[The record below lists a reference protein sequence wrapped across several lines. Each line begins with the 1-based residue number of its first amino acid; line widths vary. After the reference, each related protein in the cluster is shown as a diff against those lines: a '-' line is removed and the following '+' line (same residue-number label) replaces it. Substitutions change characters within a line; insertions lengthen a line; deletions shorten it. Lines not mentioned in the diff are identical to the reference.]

1 MRFSYNKLHYISVM
15 KYFFFSILLFITNI
29 LFAKEGEVN
38 ILFSLESSED
48 WQFISDRTMG
58 GVSDG
63 QAFVD
68 KDGDLFFARLI
79 GNVSTDNNGG
89 FIQLRSGVSFSNSEK
104 DGKNLR
110 GVRLNVRG
118 NGETYYIHI
127 RTNESWSPSDY
138 YSTTF
143 IADSEWKMI
152 DLPFNIFE
160 RRWSNDSS
168 LDAKKIRS
176 FGIVAYGRDY
186 ISDVSVSTI
195 EFYY

>member
-29 LFAKEGEVN
+29 LFAEEGEVN

-63 QAFVD
+63 QAFLD
-68 KDGDLFFARLI
+68 RDGDLFFARLI

-89 FIQLRSGVSFSNSEK
+89 FIQLRSILLFEK
-104 DGKNLR
+104 LYKENKTFL

-118 NGETYYIHI
+118 NREIYHIFI
-127 RTNESWSPSDY
+127 RTSENRTYRDFFSA
-138 YSTTF
+138 TF
-143 IADSEWKMI
+143 VADDDWQTV
-152 DLPFNIFE
+152 DLPFSQFKQ
-160 RRWSNDSS
+160 RYSNNS
-168 LDAKKIRS
+168 LDGNDIKTFA
-176 FGIVAYGRDY
+176 IVAYGRDF
-186 ISDVSVSTI
+186 ISDVSISKIT
-195 EFYY
+195 FYNE

>member
-1 MRFSYNKLHYISVM
+1 MISKVSYFLSLLVM
-15 KYFFFSILLFITNI
+15 IILSSKAIANEEDLTFPFTADSGKY
-29 LFAKEGEVN
+29 
-38 ILFSLESSED
+38 
-48 WQFISDRTMG
+48 WQYVSDRVMG

-63 QAFVD
+63 QVTLEQ
-68 KDGDLFFARLI
+68 DGEMYYARLT
-79 GNVSTDNNGG
+79 GNVSTKNNGG